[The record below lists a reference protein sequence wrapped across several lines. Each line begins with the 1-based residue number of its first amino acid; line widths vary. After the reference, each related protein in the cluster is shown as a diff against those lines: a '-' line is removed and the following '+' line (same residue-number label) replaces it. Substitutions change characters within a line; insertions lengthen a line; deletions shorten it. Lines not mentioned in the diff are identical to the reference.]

1 MSQTFWLGRT
11 AVWNPSNGVGLLFV
25 RTAQAMEPL
34 VDLPCGIRPALHIA
48 SADEWAIDLPVFQR
62 FVHALADRYQRS
74 THLILRAL
82 TEGFVATAMVVLERA
97 GGEAPPQPGPEAP
110 FDKRDVSFSGERAK
124 PGRLFELKDVYDL
137 VMPT

>member
-1 MSQTFWLGRT
+1 M
-11 AVWNPSNGVGLLFV
+11 WNPSNGVGLLFV

-34 VDLPCGIRPALHIA
+34 VDLPCGIKPALHIA
-48 SADEWAIDLPVFQR
+48 NADEWAIDLYVFQQ

-82 TEGFVATAMVVLERA
+82 TEGFVATAMVMLERA
-97 GGEAPPQPGPEAP
+97 GGEAPPQPRPNAQ
-110 FDKRDVSFSGERAK
+110 FDHRDVSLSGQRAK

-137 VMPT
+137 VMPS